1 MLVRRD
7 IVKPIQFGRTS
18 EHRWLQRLRK
28 MDVSRTAL
36 VYLAAVG
43 MAELITAVVSPTW
56 GVACHI
62 FIFGNLLIQ
71 AGMNRRPWER
81 GFYLSMSIAPLI
93 RIVSMGMPLGY
104 FRQEWWYLLSSIPLF
119 ATSFVIAR
127 TIPLN
132 RREINLQMP
141 DLRHL
146 PLSLLVA
153 LSGIP
158 LGAIEFVILRP
169 TPIVSSLDWRKV
181 TIASLIL
188 LIGTGFIE
196 ELIFRGILQTTVSE
210 LYNSW
215 WAIVYVSVLFGELHT
230 GHMSVVDVFF
240 VIGVALYFAAV
251 VKSTRSLLGVS
262 LAHGL
267 TNIFL
272 FIVFPLTHFL

>member
-1 MLVRRD
+1 MD
-7 IVKPIQFGRTS
+7 IS
-18 EHRWLQRLRK
+18 H
-28 MDVSRTAL
+28 TAL

-43 MAELITAVVSPTW
+43 MAEVITALVSPTW

-127 TIPLN
+127 TVPLN
-132 RREINLQMP
+132 RREINLQ
-141 DLRHL
+141 L
-146 PLSLLVA
+146 PELKYWPVSVLVA
-153 LSGIP
+153 LTGIP
-158 LGAIEFVILRP
+158 LGAIEFEILRP
-169 TPIVSSLDWRKV
+169 TPIVSSLDWQSV

-210 LYNSW
+210 VYGSW
-215 WAIVYVSVLFGELHT
+215 WAIAYVSVLFGELHT
-230 GHMSVVDVFF
+230 GHMSVVDVVF

-262 LAHGL
+262 LSHGL

-272 FIVFPLTHFL
+272 FIVFPLTHLL